1 MSTVKPFGILNTM
14 AKERYMINNSAEGGA
29 YCFVDLD
36 ENEVKLIEHIC
47 SELDR
52 NKESY
57 APTLYIKK
65 CK

>member
-1 MSTVKPFGILNTM
+1 MP
-14 AKERYMINNSAEGGA
+14 KEKYMINNSAEGGA

-47 SELDR
+47 SELER

-65 CK
+65 QK

>member
-1 MSTVKPFGILNTM
+1 M

-36 ENEVKLIEHIC
+36 EKEVKLIEDIC
-47 SELDR
+47 GFLEH

-57 APTLYIKK
+57 APTLSIKK
-65 CK
+65 VQ